1 MSTFLLEIFTPFG
14 KYFDRY
20 VEELVIQTDDYVLGI
35 LPNHTPLVSKVKV
48 SKMYII
54 QNGDK
59 KCYAIGEGLL
69 NITKDGVTLL
79 LESIESKDDIDIDR
93 AKDAKKRAEQRL
105 ATLVNID
112 VERAQRALNRAN
124 NRISVYENDDQEE
137 LLCIPG
143 MM

>member
-69 NITKDGVTLL
+69 NISKDGVTLL

-93 AKDAKKRAEQRL
+93 ARNAKKRAEERL
-105 ATLVNID
+105 AALVNID
-112 VERAQRALNRAN
+112 VERAQKALIRAN
-124 NRISVYENDDQEE
+124 NRISVYEND
-137 LLCIPG
+137 
-143 MM
+143 

>member
-20 VEELVIQTDDYVLGI
+20 VEELVIQPDDYVLGI

-48 SKMYII
+48 SKMFIV

-69 NITKDGVTLL
+69 NISKDGVTLL
-79 LESIESKDDIDIDR
+79 LESIESKNDIDIDR

-112 VERAQRALNRAN
+112 VERAQKALNRAN
-124 NRISVYENDDQEE
+124 NRISVYENDD
-137 LLCIPG
+137 
-143 MM
+143 

>member
-14 KYFDRY
+14 KYYDRY
-20 VEELVIQTDDYVLGI
+20 VDELVIQTDDYVLGI

-48 SKMYII
+48 SKMLII
-54 QNGDK
+54 QNGDR

-69 NITKDGVTLL
+69 NISKDGVTLL

-93 AKDAKKRAEQRL
+93 ARDAKKRAEERL

-124 NRISVYENDDQEE
+124 NRIRVYENDD
-137 LLCIPG
+137 
-143 MM
+143 

>member
-124 NRISVYENDDQEE
+124 NRISVYENDD
-137 LLCIPG
+137 
-143 MM
+143 

>member
-35 LPNHTPLVSKVKV
+35 LPNHTPLVSKVKI

-79 LESIESKDDIDIDR
+79 LESIERKDEIDIDR
-93 AKDAKKRAEQRL
+93 AKDAKKRAEERL
-105 ATLVNID
+105 TTLVNID
-112 VERAQRALNRAN
+112 IERAQRALNRAN
-124 NRISVYENDDQEE
+124 NRISVYENDD
-137 LLCIPG
+137 
-143 MM
+143 

>member
-35 LPNHTPLVSKVKV
+35 LPNHTPLVSKVKI
-48 SKMYII
+48 SRMYII

-124 NRISVYENDDQEE
+124 NRISVYENDD
-137 LLCIPG
+137 
-143 MM
+143 

>member
-14 KYFDRY
+14 KYYDRY
-20 VEELVIQTDDYVLGI
+20 VDELVIQTDDYVLGI

-48 SKMYII
+48 SKMFII
-54 QNGDK
+54 QNGDR

-69 NITKDGVTLL
+69 NISKDGVTLL

-93 AKDAKKRAEQRL
+93 ARDAKKRAEERL

-124 NRISVYENDDQEE
+124 NRISVYENDD
-137 LLCIPG
+137 
-143 MM
+143 

>member
-14 KYFDRY
+14 KYYDRY
-20 VEELVIQTDDYVLGI
+20 VDELVIQTDDYVLGI
-35 LPNHTPLVSKVKV
+35 LPNHTPLVSKVKI

-54 QNGDK
+54 QNGNK

-124 NRISVYENDDQEE
+124 NRISVYENDD
-137 LLCIPG
+137 
-143 MM
+143 

>member
-14 KYFDRY
+14 KYYDRY
-20 VEELVIQTDDYVLGI
+20 VDELVIQTDDYVLGI
-35 LPNHTPLVSKVKV
+35 LPNHTPLVSKVKI

-54 QNGDK
+54 QNGNK

-69 NITKDGVTLL
+69 NISKDGVTLL
-79 LESIESKDDIDIDR
+79 LESIESKNDIDIDR

-124 NRISVYENDDQEE
+124 NRISVYENDD
-137 LLCIPG
+137 
-143 MM
+143 

>member
-14 KYFDRY
+14 KYYDRY
-20 VEELVIQTDDYVLGI
+20 VDELVIQTDDYVLGI
-35 LPNHTPLVSKVKV
+35 LPNHTPLVSKVKI

-54 QNGDK
+54 QNGNK

-69 NITKDGVTLL
+69 NISKDGVTLL

-93 AKDAKKRAEQRL
+93 ARDAKKRAEERL
-105 ATLVNID
+105 TRLVNID

-124 NRISVYENDDQEE
+124 NRISVYENDD
-137 LLCIPG
+137 
-143 MM
+143 

>member
-69 NITKDGVTLL
+69 NITKDGVTIL

-93 AKDAKKRAEQRL
+93 AKEAKKRAEQRL

-124 NRISVYENDDQEE
+124 NRISVYENDD
-137 LLCIPG
+137 
-143 MM
+143 

>member
-14 KYFDRY
+14 KYLDRY
-20 VEELVIQTDDYVLGI
+20 VDELVIQTDDYVLGI

-69 NITKDGVTLL
+69 NITKGN
-79 LESIESKDDIDIDR
+79 EII
-93 AKDAKKRAEQRL
+93 
-105 ATLVNID
+105 
-112 VERAQRALNRAN
+112 
-124 NRISVYENDDQEE
+124 
-137 LLCIPG
+137 
-143 MM
+143 

>member
-59 KCYAIGEGLL
+59 ECYAIGEGLL

-124 NRISVYENDDQEE
+124 NRISVYENDD
-137 LLCIPG
+137 
-143 MM
+143 

>member
-35 LPNHTPLVSKVKV
+35 LPNHAPLVSKVKI

-69 NITKDGVTLL
+69 NISKDGVTLL

-105 ATLVNID
+105 ASLVNID

-124 NRISVYENDDQEE
+124 NRISVYENDD
-137 LLCIPG
+137 
-143 MM
+143 

>member
-14 KYFDRY
+14 KYLDRY
-20 VEELVIQTDDYVLGI
+20 VDELVIQTDDYVLGI
-35 LPNHTPLVSKVKV
+35 LPNHTPLVSKVKI

-124 NRISVYENDDQEE
+124 NRISVYENDD
-137 LLCIPG
+137 
-143 MM
+143 